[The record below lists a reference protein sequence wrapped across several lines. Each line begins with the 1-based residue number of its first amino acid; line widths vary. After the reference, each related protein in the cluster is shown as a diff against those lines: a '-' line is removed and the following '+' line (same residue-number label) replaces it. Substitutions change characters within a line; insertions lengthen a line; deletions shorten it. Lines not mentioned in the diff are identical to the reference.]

1 MFFPCQHLSRTTCQL
16 PLHLFSGNKGTDSSQ
31 MSSLYLP
38 DNMPQAFAS
47 ASNPHN
53 FLSLSLY
60 RDFVKERGLSGRE
73 RSDLQHNSAQVVCG
87 SRYDVQRRQESL
99 TNLLH
104 FPESHPPWTDNATQ
118 CSISI
123 QFYFLYSCRCI
134 LFSFVL
140 ILAYM
145 YVHACVCIPNSLF

>member
-16 PLHLFSGNKGTDSSQ
+16 PLHLFSANKGTDSSQ
-31 MSSLYLP
+31 MSSRYLP
-38 DNMPQAFAS
+38 DNRPQAFAS
-47 ASNPHN
+47 ASSPHN

-73 RSDLQHNSAQVVCG
+73 RSYLQHKSNQVVRG
-87 SRYDVQRRQESL
+87 SRYEVQRRQGSL

-104 FPESHPPWTDNATQ
+104 FPESHPPWTEKIIQ
-118 CSISI
+118 FSISI

-134 LFSFVL
+134 LLSFVL
-140 ILAYM
+140 ILPYM
-145 YVHACVCIPNSLF
+145 YVHACVRVPNSLF